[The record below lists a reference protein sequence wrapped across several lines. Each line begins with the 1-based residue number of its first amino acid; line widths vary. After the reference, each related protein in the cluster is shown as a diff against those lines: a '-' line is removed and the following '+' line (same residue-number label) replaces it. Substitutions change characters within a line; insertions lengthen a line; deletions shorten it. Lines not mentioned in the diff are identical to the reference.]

1 MKRQSPRNLRSK
13 GTKLNKLGR
22 SSTGVTIVEALVGM
36 LIAALVS
43 GIFLDMFGKLLQ
55 TNATSQNEIYA
66 NIVAQEMMDAV
77 KGLGFDYFAAN
88 LGTYTLLTNKTAT
101 SLPGP
106 AVRPDPLLLDLV
118 NRKWNSKV
126 DSSKFHE
133 GNTVTYAAGIA
144 PGFSLAAN
152 GQPEAIKVSI
162 TVSWTDGVKTFGHQV
177 TTSTILTRTGL
188 HQWTP

>member
-1 MKRQSPRNLRSK
+1 MKAQSYRDQRLK
-13 GTKLNKLGR
+13 LTKRRKLGR
-22 SSTGVTIVEALVGM
+22 STSGVTIVEALVGM

-43 GIFLDMFGKLLQ
+43 GIFLDLFGKLLQ
-55 TNATSQNEIYA
+55 TNAASQNEIYA
-66 NIVAQEMMDAV
+66 NVVSQEMMDTV
-77 KGLGFDYFAAN
+77 KGLGFDHIADN
-88 LGTYTLLTNKTAT
+88 LGTFTLLTNRTAT

-126 DSSKFHE
+126 DSSKFQA
-133 GNTVTYAAGIA
+133 GNTVTYTAGIA
-144 PGFSLAAN
+144 PGFSLASN

-162 TVSWTDGVKTFGHQV
+162 AVTWSDGVKAFGHTV
-177 TTSTILTRTGL
+177 TTSTILTRTGV